1 MPTPA
6 RTASHVLVARVARST
21 ESKSAKPLSPP
32 ADKRNQRAGQVML
45 DQYWFDDLAPGTWSI
60 EAIEAATFECTVYRT
75 IKIPPGPEGMTL
87 DLDFTC
93 PEAKAEP

>member
-1 MPTPA
+1 
-6 RTASHVLVARVARST
+6 
-21 ESKSAKPLSPP
+21 
-32 ADKRNQRAGQVML
+32 ML